1 MNLTL
6 NFYPKATHTLLIG
19 LSLAL
24 TTLSAQATSPA
35 KPTHLVNTQTVSYT
49 AADYQPQ
56 ESSRMFPAPDN
67 GLVQHILTLPK
78 LENEAD
84 YRIEIAIGRS
94 EQVDCN
100 KHNLKGEIAQH
111 TVQGWGYN
119 YYQVDAIVP
128 GPSTMMACF
137 DEAKKTTF
145 LTLPQ
150 RLNLEYDSRLPMVF
164 YLPEGAQLRY
174 RVWHAMGDYQ
184 YSEAK

>member
-1 MNLTL
+1 MNLSL
-6 NFYPKATHTLLIG
+6 NRYPQAARTLLIG
-19 LSLAL
+19 LGLAF
-24 TTLSAQATSPA
+24 TTISAQATSPV
-35 KPTHLVNTQTVSYT
+35 KPAHLASPQAVSYT
-49 AADYQPQ
+49 AADYQVH
-56 ESSRMFPAPDN
+56 ETSKMFPAPDN

-78 LENEAD
+78 LENETD

-100 KHNLKGEIAQH
+100 KHSLKGEISQH

-119 YYQVDAIVP
+119 YYQVDTIVQ

-137 DEAKKTTF
+137 DKAKKTAF

-150 RLNLEYDSRLPMVF
+150 KLNLEYDSRLPKVF
-164 YLPEGAQLRY
+164 YLPAGAQLRY
-174 RVWHAMGDYQ
+174 RVWQAIGDYQ